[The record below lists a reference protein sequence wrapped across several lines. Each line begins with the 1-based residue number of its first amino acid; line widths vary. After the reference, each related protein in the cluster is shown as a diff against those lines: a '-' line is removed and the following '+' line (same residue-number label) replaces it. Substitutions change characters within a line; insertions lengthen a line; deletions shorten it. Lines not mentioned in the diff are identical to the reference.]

1 MHYAKW
7 DPDYVLHKENMS
19 FHNTRIFALAFWK
32 TINIQKSYKLTYL
45 KIMLIALIFLP
56 IASLFRAYF
65 PPKVLEKMI
74 YGEVDI
80 NSLDKMYEEF
90 RDRNVTLPRDSIIF
104 TPPDEFFQRIM
115 EKTIDKLNLKEC
127 IAVDNYEEMENLM
140 NTKHYLAAV
149 RLFKEPSIGGLDYE
163 IGFPALLRA
172 SADVHLPHFWETDKL
187 FNTDRVCYHSNY
199 TCSPPGYFEEG
210 FIPIQHAIAM
220 SYLELKTENSATLP
234 IFNIV
239 MSKFPTSRLIVDPY
253 RSQMKIMLSV
263 GILFAYIFP
272 TFATVRAITDE
283 EERGIMKM
291 MNIKIKNWCAWLV
304 ILFILQTITTLFVL
318 LIIHMSWAD
327 YTIFTYTNSWP
338 VFVFLLCYVCASS
351 SFILMISIVLIQKRQ
366 SAKYALSLRLFAVV
380 LLPFNLHMEWR
391 LIYKLIA
398 CLSLDTALLM
408 GLNIIMD
415 YESIGD
421 SLTLSNF
428 LSPHFAGNS
437 FRLIHAT
444 VMLLFDSVIYTLILL
459 YYHYKEVTIVST
471 TDKETMSRKWYYP
484 LEFLVCFKNPRKVL
498 KKIGLFLL
506 NNLTVHEDDLID
518 DYPSFRPHEL
528 NDKVTQT
535 DWNMGRQH
543 KGTMTRHPTILST
556 ISRRIASVTSLIVSN
571 VENIKEH
578 KKSTNILES
587 SSSAYTRLSSLHSW
601 ISHGTSI
608 FTGLSPVSLDALNLI
623 NNEPLF
629 DNSHGIQV
637 KNVSKEIGYVKY
649 LDDVSI
655 NIHPMEITV
664 ILGKNNE
671 SRMLLSHIIAGNVT
685 PDSGE
690 VFINNQNVAHY
701 KGNETLCCLL
711 PTDSIIFT
719 QLSTTENMFFYMHLK
734 GMRNFRQIVREIDK
748 YLILMKMSLIEAE
761 QLTDEMSFG
770 QARCLS
776 LCCVLCGGNH
786 AVIVDH
792 PSIGL
797 NQESRYLMWDIL
809 KAAARTRVVI
819 VNTIYCDEAEI
830 LGTRIA
836 VLHNNKLQCYDRGKR
851 LRELFC
857 NIYILHCDIND
868 SEAADKTYKQFYELL
883 LKHFPNDANV
893 QYLPKLKKIEITF
906 TAVTERQL
914 VLYLDE
920 LEPIKDELGL
930 GHVWIRRSTL
940 RDVFVT
946 ENVEFSGTENVDK
959 MIHEILGNNLNE
971 TKLNELRC
979 QQFRA
984 FNRKR
989 IILMRRF
996 CWIIV
1001 LVIIGIP
1008 LCILMNLQTSNFI
1021 DLPRF
1026 NLSIDSYEDT
1036 SVIMKRNSE
1045 LDPSM
1050 LNYKISNSYMHYNQ
1064 FMQNKYDDK
1073 KNQLFALT
1081 GRREIKS
1088 FYLYLDMISSMGVKS
1103 FYIAAADFHPNK
1115 TVSYWNNGLIHSA
1128 PISLNMIHNAISF
1141 HLIGPGREI
1150 RVANLPI
1157 THGDRLILSEM
1168 DAHYGMKIGMGF
1180 GVMVAICTVVSLMGM
1195 PIMWERVSGNM
1206 RMQILAGNTKYMYWA
1221 SHILLDIFI
1230 YLIVVA
1236 YLMALLLINDAIM
1249 HGHHRPDYV
1258 DDMSLVLCI
1267 SFIFVLFGF
1276 AALPFVN
1283 LLCCLFRR
1291 VFLGFAITLLILICS
1306 SIGVMIAFTA
1316 NGYYF
1321 VFLRRVFF
1329 WSPSFILFMTLRR
1342 THITGALRRACK
1354 HLGGCDHE
1362 KVCCS
1367 LGGFFDY
1374 EYPGILS
1381 ETLVLLCQGILYIT
1395 LTVYLYWN
1403 PLFFDY
1409 NCSTQKTQLRASR
1422 IDDMHI
1428 YIEKKFVNELT
1439 GKRLRDMPL
1448 VVKGLS
1454 NHINL
1459 KDLWF
1464 HVKPGQVFGILGP
1477 SKSGKSTLL
1486 SCITGERAFGNGRIY
1501 IFGVSLRRNL
1511 LASYKYMG
1519 FGPRFNTLFEFMT
1532 VKEILH
1538 FYCILGGRKPHIVHD
1553 IVNSLCTY
1561 LELEHLMHKRVSR
1574 LFFSDKRKI
1583 ALMIAALSGKKIIL
1597 FDKPTHG
1604 MDPNHKRLIWP
1615 LFKLLKQNGYTV
1627 VLTTNDIDEAIH
1639 LCDNIAIMSKG
1650 IFKTV
1655 GSLDV
1660 LISQNSPGYT
1670 LEITRSRV
1678 VYSRNP
1684 EKLASKESYVK
1695 VVRTSFNAEDSSD
1708 SEEYTLENSARSSL
1722 LFDDPLYANWAKK
1735 AARYSNI
1742 IAFMNE
1748 EFTFATL
1755 QENYNNI
1762 LVYFIP
1768 FGNIS
1773 LSDIF
1778 KAMFAAR
1785 EILDVYTYNVTRP
1798 SLEEYYEEKFRE
1810 DEMHVTRR

>member
-7 DPDYVLHKENMS
+7 DPDYVLHQENMS
-19 FHNTRIFALAFWK
+19 FHNTRILALAFWK

-56 IASLFRAYF
+56 VASLFRAFF
-65 PPKVLEKMI
+65 PPKVLDKMV
-74 YGEVDI
+74 YGEVEI
-80 NSLDKMYEEF
+80 NSLHKMYEEF
-90 RDRNVTLPRDSIIF
+90 QKMNVTLPRDILIF
-104 TPPDEFFQRIM
+104 TPPEEFFERIIKLTI
-115 EKTIDKLNLKEC
+115 EKLSLKEYVV
-127 IAVDNYEEMENLM
+127 AQHYEEMEYLM

-149 RLFKEPSIGGLDYE
+149 RFYKDPYLGGLDYE

-172 SADVHLPHFWETDKL
+172 SHKVHIPEFWKTDKL
-187 FNTDRVCYHSNY
+187 FHSDQCYHSNY

-210 FIPIQHAIAM
+210 FIAIQHAIAM
-220 SYLELKTENSATLP
+220 SYLELKTKNSAWLP

-239 MSKFPTSRLIVDPY
+239 MCKFPTSRLIVDPY
-253 RSQMKIMLSV
+253 ISQMKVFVSI

-291 MNIKIKNWCAWLV
+291 LNIKIKNWCAWLV
-304 ILFILQTITTLFVL
+304 ILFILQTITTLLVL
-318 LIIHMSWAD
+318 LVIHMSWAD

-421 SLTLSNF
+421 SLKMRNF
-428 LSPHFAGNS
+428 LAPHFAGTA

-444 VMLLFDSVIYTLILL
+444 GMLLFDSVLYVLILL
-459 YYHYKEVTIVST
+459 YFHYKQVTIVST
-471 TDKETMSRKWYYP
+471 ADKDSMSKKWYYP
-484 LEFLVCFKNPRKVL
+484 LEFLVCFKKPREVLNKV
-498 KKIGLFLL
+498 GLFLL
-506 NNLTVHEDDLID
+506 HNLTVHEDDLID

-535 DWNMGRQH
+535 DPNMGRQH
-543 KGTMTRHPTILST
+543 RGTMTRRTNIFST
-556 ISRRIASVTSLIVSN
+556 LTRRVTSVTSLIVSN
-571 VENIKEH
+571 VINFSEH
-578 KKSTNILES
+578 KKSQNMIGDS
-587 SSSAYTRLSSLHSW
+587 DSAYTRISSISRGTRDTSVLS
-601 ISHGTSI
+601 
-608 FTGLSPVSLDALNLI
+608 FLSPESLDALHLI

-629 DNSHGIQV
+629 DTSHGIQV
-637 KNVSKEIGYVKY
+637 QNVSKEIGYVKY

-655 NIHPMEITV
+655 NIHPKEITV

-685 PDSGE
+685 PDSGN
-690 VFINNQNVAHY
+690 VIINNHNVAKY
-701 KGNETLCCLL
+701 RQNETLCCFL
-711 PTDSIIFT
+711 PADSIIFT

-734 GMRNFRQIVREIDK
+734 GMRNFRQIVLEIDK
-748 YLILMKMSLIEAE
+748 YLMLMKMSLIEAE

-786 AVIVDH
+786 AVIIDH

-836 VLHNNKLQCYDRGKR
+836 VLHKNRLQCFDRGKR
-851 LRELFC
+851 LRQLFC
-857 NIYILHCDIND
+857 NIYILHCDIDD
-868 SEAADKTYKQFYELL
+868 SEVADKTYIQFYELL
-883 LKHFPNDANV
+883 LEHFPNDANV
-893 QYLPKLKKIEITF
+893 QYLPNLRKIEITF
-906 TAVTERQL
+906 TAVTEREL
-914 VLYLDE
+914 ILYLVE
-920 LEPIKDELGL
+920 LEKVKGDLGL
-930 GHVWIRRSTL
+930 GHIWIRRSTL

-946 ENVEFSGTENVDK
+946 ENVEFSGIENVDK
-959 MIHEILGNNLNE
+959 MIPEIMSANLNE
-971 TKLNELRC
+971 KELSEIRR
-979 QQFRA
+979 QQFQA

-989 IILMRRF
+989 IILMKRYF
-996 CWIIV
+996 WIIL
-1001 LVIIGIP
+1001 LVIFGIP
-1008 LCILMNLQTSNFI
+1008 LCILMNLQTSNFV

-1026 NLSIDSYEDT
+1026 NLSFESYYDT
-1036 SVIMKRNSE
+1036 SFILKRNRE
-1045 LDPSM
+1045 LDPEM
-1050 LNYKISNSYMHYNQ
+1050 PNYKVSTSYTDYNQ
-1064 FMQNKYDDK
+1064 FIRAQYDSGRY
-1073 KNQLFALT
+1073 QLITLT
-1081 GRREIKS
+1081 GRREIAS
-1088 FYLYLDMISSMGVKS
+1088 FYLYLDMISTVGVKS
-1103 FYIAAADFHPNK
+1103 FYIGAADFHPNK
-1115 TVSYWNNGLIHSA
+1115 TISYWNNYLIHSA
-1128 PISLNMIHNAISF
+1128 PISLNMIHNALSF
-1141 HLIGPGREI
+1141 HLIGPGKQI

-1157 THGDRLILSEM
+1157 THGDRIILSEM
-1168 DAHYGMKIGMGF
+1168 DVHYGLKIGIGF

-1195 PIMWERVSGNM
+1195 PLMWERVSGNM
-1206 RMQILAGNTKYMYWA
+1206 RMQILGGNTSTMYWT
-1221 SHILLDIFI
+1221 SHILLDAII
-1230 YLIVVA
+1230 YLISVA
-1236 YLMALLLINDAIM
+1236 YLIALLLLHDLLL
-1249 HGHHRPDYV
+1249 HRDDRPNYV
-1258 DDMSLVLCI
+1258 DDFKLVYAMA
-1267 SFIFVLFGF
+1267 FIFVLFGLS
-1276 AALPFVN
+1276 ALPFVH
-1283 LLCCLFRR
+1283 LLCCLFKR
-1291 VFLGFAITLLILICS
+1291 VFLGFSITLLILICS

-1321 VFLRRVFF
+1321 ILLRRVFF

-1342 THITGALRRACK
+1342 LHITGALRRACK
-1354 HLGGCDHE
+1354 HLGGCRQE
-1362 KVCCS
+1362 RACCS
-1367 LGGFFDY
+1367 LGGFFEY

-1381 ETLVLLCQGILYIT
+1381 ETLILSCQGVLYIT
-1395 LTVYLYWN
+1395 LLVYLYWN
-1403 PLFFDY
+1403 PLFFEY
-1409 NCSTQKTQLRASR
+1409 NCLSKKKQMKASR
-1422 IDDMHI
+1422 IEDVHLFT
-1428 YIEKKFVNELT
+1428 EKKYVNDLN
-1439 GKRLRDMPL
+1439 GKRLRSMPL

-1459 KDLWF
+1459 KELWF

-1486 SCITGERAFGNGRIY
+1486 SCITGERPIGDGKIY
-1501 IFGVSLRRNL
+1501 ISGVSIRRNL
-1511 LASYKYMG
+1511 MASYKYIAHS
-1519 FGPRFNTLFEFMT
+1519 PRFNTLLEFMT
-1532 VKEILH
+1532 VREILH
-1538 FYCILGGRKPHIVHD
+1538 FYCILGGRKHHLAHD
-1553 IVNSLCTY
+1553 IVKSLCSY
-1561 LELEHLMHKRVSR
+1561 LELESLMDERVSR

-1583 ALMIAALSGKKIIL
+1583 ALTITALSGKNLIL
-1597 FDKPTHG
+1597 FDKPTLG

-1615 LFKLLKQNGYTV
+1615 LIKLLKQNGYTV
-1627 VLTTNDIDEAIH
+1627 LLTTHDIDEAIH
-1639 LCDNIAIMSKG
+1639 LCDKIAIMSKG
-1650 IFKTV
+1650 DFKTI
-1655 GSLDV
+1655 GSVDL
-1660 LISQNSPGYT
+1660 LISKNSPGYT

-1684 EKLASKESYVK
+1684 DKLTTKESYIK
-1695 VVRTSFNAEDSSD
+1695 VVRTSFNAEGSSD
-1708 SEEYTLENSARSSL
+1708 SEEYTLENSAKSSI
-1722 LFDDPLYANWAKK
+1722 LFDDPLYADWAKK
-1735 AARYSNI
+1735 AARYSNV

-1748 EFTFATL
+1748 EFSFASL

-1768 FGNIS
+1768 FGMIS

-1778 KAMFAAR
+1778 KAMYAAR
-1785 EILDVYTYNVTRP
+1785 EILDVYSYSVSRP
-1798 SLEEYYEEKFRE
+1798 SLEEYYEEKFRQE
-1810 DEMHVTRR
+1810 EMHAASM